1 VGKQVSQ
8 IKDSRICAVPATLF
22 HHGFPAIF
30 SLVNRR
36 TVQQVS
42 NCDRMDRARRAA
54 THLYAHGA
62 SRVWLFGSLAIGR
75 PQDERSDI
83 DLAVEGLPP
92 DRYYR
97 LLSEL
102 DQLVQCPVDLVEW
115 ETASPILRQQIER
128 CRRFL
133 PPHED

>member
-1 VGKQVSQ
+1 
-8 IKDSRICAVPATLF
+8 LF
-22 HHGFPAIF
+22 RHGFPAIF
-30 SLVNRR
+30 FLVSRR

-42 NCDRMDRARRAA
+42 NFDRLDRARRAA
-54 THLYAHGA
+54 VHLYAHGA
-62 SRVWLFGSLAIGR
+62 SRVWLFGSLAWGR

-102 DQLVQCPVDLVEW
+102 DQLVHCPVDLVEW
-115 ETASPILRQQIER
+115 EAASPILRQQIAR
-128 CRRFL
+128 CRRL
-133 PPHED
+133 LTPYED